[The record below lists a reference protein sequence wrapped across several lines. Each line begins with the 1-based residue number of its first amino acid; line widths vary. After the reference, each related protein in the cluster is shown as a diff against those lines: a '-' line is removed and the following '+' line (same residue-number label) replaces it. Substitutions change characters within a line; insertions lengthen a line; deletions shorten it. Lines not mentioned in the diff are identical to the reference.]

1 MLRSDSPN
9 LNKSEFDQDL
19 IGLESD
25 ENWTLPI
32 YLYIYIYTPCT
43 NMLSQWKREGEASVL
58 SEDLWNGAI
67 VWITTAQPD
76 HPPLLFLRF
85 LPCTPQWGRIKLWKL
100 WSHTLMLTKFMFS
113 FFFKSGH
120 WVFTNYVQNIYK
132 IFTEHLDNI
141 YNILCHTFLQNFK
154 LLLHLFSLC
163 SLVFLIRLL
172 FNRC

>member
-32 YLYIYIYTPCT
+32 YLYIYIYTVYQYVIPMETGRGSIC
-43 NMLSQWKREGEASVL
+43 V
-58 SEDLWNGAI
+58 
-67 VWITTAQPD
+67 VWGLVEWCYRLNYHSSTR
-76 HPPLLFLRF
+76 PPSAVVPAFSSMYPAMRSYKVMKTLE
-85 LPCTPQWGRIKLWKL
+85 P
-100 WSHTLMLTKFMFS
+100 HTDVDQIYVFI
-113 FFFKSGH
+113 FFKSGH